1 MGGFRGST
9 SVVSN
14 IVTSD
19 LQVDG
24 TTMVVDETNNRLGIG
39 TATPRTELT
48 VEGTVTLKETDAAAA
63 DVASYG
69 QLWVKDDSPN
79 NLYFTDDGGNDVQIT
94 NGGSLASSGGS
105 LSGLGSTDNVILR
118 TNGTGGQT
126 AQGSGIAVDDSNNVS
141 GMGTL
146 ACGATITIG
155 ADSDGA
161 DRSVTFGHSTLKT
174 IMGIDD
180 SADAFVINTDDA
192 FDGTLANN
200 SLSLDASHNMI
211 VAGNVTSGGSFIIGS
226 ADMNETDL
234 EKLDGITNGTAAA
247 NKAVVLD
254 ASKDIGTLG
263 AVTLASVTGSKGRFD
278 VANGNLLLT
287 GTLDVG
293 GAAQINNTLTLS
305 GSSTEALRITK
316 DDGDAREIV
325 FENDGVDKAAIY
337 TNSAENFFIRQEVA
351 TKDINLRIGSTNALI
366 VDGSESELVSSFD
379 LKVGTAAGSGKDAF
393 LFTAGTAA
401 HVGIQ
406 WDADGNTEGTLI
418 GGADDHGVDL
428 KFFGETSGKFMHWD
442 MSGDE
447 LILAS
452 STKLSFH
459 DAGGGEYIHASGDN
473 VLELF
478 AGTDIKLNTDTITM
492 ASANAQDPLVIIK
505 NTTNDTAGA
514 RLKFLKDKGAAA
526 ADNDIVGEIQFFG
539 DDDAQ
544 QETEYAGII
553 AQIADASNS
562 AEGGRLLL
570 RVATHDGEMQAGL
583 TIVDGDQEDEVDVVV
598 GNGDQSQT
606 TIAGDLVVTS
616 DATFKDVI
624 QHGDPAAPGRV
635 IIYEE
640 VDIRQ
645 VTNADNTVS
654 AEFGQKIPQD
664 SVVTRVVA
672 IVKTASN
679 LGTHNVQIRFDV
691 GSGRA
696 VDSNISGT
704 SQEALGAGAANTR
717 SSTNVGSA
725 VDIDLTAAKE
735 SYINDTPSFMT
746 TADVFPYICN
756 AGTAN
761 GTTDSSSGTLLV
773 YIEYYGL
780 D

>member
-1 MGGFRGST
+1 MGGFKGSN
-9 SVVSN
+9 SVVPN

-19 LQVDG
+19 LTVDG

-48 VEGTVTLKETDAAAA
+48 VEGTVTLKETDAAAG

-69 QLWVKDDSPN
+69 QLWVKDDDPC
-79 NLYFTDDGGNDVQIT
+79 NLYFTDDSGQDVQIT
-94 NGGSLASSGGS
+94 SDGALASSGGS

-118 TNGTGGQT
+118 ANGTGGQT

-141 GMGTL
+141 GMG
-146 ACGATITIG
+146 
-155 ADSDGA
+155 
-161 DRSVTFGHSTLKT
+161 
-174 IMGIDD
+174 
-180 SADAFVINTDDA
+180 
-192 FDGTLANN
+192 
-200 SLSLDASHNMI
+200 SL
-211 VAGNVTSGGSFIIGS
+211 
-226 ADMNETDL
+226 
-234 EKLDGITNGTAAA
+234 
-247 NKAVVLD
+247 
-254 ASKDIGTLG
+254 
-263 AVTLASVTGSKGRFD
+263 TLASVTGSKGRFD
-278 VANGNLLLT
+278 VTNGNLLLT
-287 GTLDVG
+287 GTLDIG

-337 TNSAENFFIRQEVA
+337 LNSAENLFIRQEAA
-351 TKDINLRIGSTNALI
+351 TKDINLRVGSTNALV

-379 LKVGTAAGSGKDAF
+379 VKVGTAAGSGKDAF

-452 STKLSFH
+452 STKLSFN

-583 TIVDGDQEDEVDVVV
+583 TIVDGDQEDEIDVVV
-598 GNGDQSQT
+598 GNGNQSQT

-645 VTNADNTVS
+645 VTNVDNSVS
-654 AEFGQKIPQD
+654 IQFGQKIPHE

-679 LGTHNVQIRFDV
+679 LGTHNVQIRFD
-691 GSGRA
+691 GASGRA
-696 VDSNISGT
+696 ADTDIGSGGT
-704 SQEALGAGAANTR
+704 NSSAEALGAGATATR

-735 SYINDTPSFMT
+735 SYINDTPQFMT
-746 TADVFPYICN
+746 TADVYPYVCN
-756 AGTAN
+756 AGTSN
-761 GTTDSSSGTLLV
+761 GGTDSSAGTLLV

>member
-1 MGGFRGST
+1 
-9 SVVSN
+9 
-14 IVTSD
+14 
-19 LQVDG
+19 
-24 TTMVVDETNNRLGIG
+24 
-39 TATPRTELT
+39 
-48 VEGTVTLKETDAAAA
+48 
-63 DVASYG
+63 
-69 QLWVKDDSPN
+69 
-79 NLYFTDDGGNDVQIT
+79 
-94 NGGSLASSGGS
+94 
-105 LSGLGSTDNVILR
+105 
-118 TNGTGGQT
+118 
-126 AQGSGIAVDDSNNVS
+126 
-141 GMGTL
+141 
-146 ACGATITIG
+146 
-155 ADSDGA
+155 
-161 DRSVTFGHSTLKT
+161 
-174 IMGIDD
+174 
-180 SADAFVINTDDA
+180 
-192 FDGTLANN
+192 
-200 SLSLDASHNMI
+200 
-211 VAGNVTSGGSFIIGS
+211 
-226 ADMNETDL
+226 
-234 EKLDGITNGTAAA
+234 
-247 NKAVVLD
+247 
-254 ASKDIGTLG
+254 
-263 AVTLASVTGSKGRFD
+263 
-278 VANGNLLLT
+278 
-287 GTLDVG
+287 
-293 GAAQINNTLTLS
+293 
-305 GSSTEALRITK
+305 
-316 DDGDAREIV
+316 
-325 FENDGVDKAAIY
+325 
-337 TNSAENFFIRQEVA
+337 
-351 TKDINLRIGSTNALI
+351 
-366 VDGSESELVSSFD
+366 
-379 LKVGTAAGSGKDAF
+379 
-393 LFTAGTAA
+393 
-401 HVGIQ
+401 
-406 WDADGNTEGTLI
+406 
-418 GGADDHGVDL
+418 
-428 KFFGETSGKFMHWD
+428 MHWD

-452 STKLSFH
+452 STKLSFN

-583 TIVDGDQEDEVDVVV
+583 TIVDGDQEDEIDVVV
-598 GNGDQSQT
+598 GNGNQSQT

-645 VTNADNTVS
+645 VTNVDNSVS
-654 AEFGQKIPQD
+654 IQFGQKIPHE

-679 LGTHNVQIRFDV
+679 LGTHNVQIRFD
-691 GSGRA
+691 GASGRA
-696 VDSNISGT
+696 ADTDIGSGGT
-704 SQEALGAGAANTR
+704 NSSAEALGAGATATR

-735 SYINDTPSFMT
+735 SYINDTPQFMT
-746 TADVFPYICN
+746 TADVYPYVCN
-756 AGTAN
+756 AGTSN
-761 GTTDSSSGTLLV
+761 GGTDSSAGTLLV